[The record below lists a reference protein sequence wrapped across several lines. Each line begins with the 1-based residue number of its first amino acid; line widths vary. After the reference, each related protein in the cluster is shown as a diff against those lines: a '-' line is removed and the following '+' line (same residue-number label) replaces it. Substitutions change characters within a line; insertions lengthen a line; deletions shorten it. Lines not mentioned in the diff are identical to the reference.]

1 MERITGLMVYY
12 YFVCHKKL
20 WYHLKNINLESE
32 SENVGIGKLIDES
45 YYLREDK
52 HISIDDTINID
63 FMKSWRILH
72 DIKKSKSIEEASIW
86 QMKYYLYYLHKKGLN
101 IEKGIIDYPLLK
113 ERKEVTLSN
122 DDKVEMDKIILDI
135 KRIKRLEIAPS
146 TLNNKVCNKCA
157 FYAYCFC

>member
-1 MERITGLMVYY
+1 MDRITGLMVYY

-45 YYLREDK
+45 CYLRADK

-63 FMKSWRILH
+63 FMKNWRVLH

-86 QMKYYLYYLHKKGLN
+86 QMKYYLYYLRKKGLN

-122 DDKVEMDKIILDI
+122 DDKIEMDKIILDI
-135 KRIKRLEIAPS
+135 KRIKKLEIAPS
-146 TLNNKVCNKCA
+146 NLNNKVCSKCA
-157 FYAYCFC
+157 FYEYCFC